1 MTTFK
6 INIKRRLKEVRSR
19 NPETRILLNE
29 VSLEKAKESL
39 DSKKLLKAI
48 RQYAI
53 NYAHSDPWE
62 WKDVYTDEAELAV
75 TYDPDLPPRESN
87 LRPQALNN
95 MVSTFHDSLRGWIWD
110 MIPEDIETDRTRRDK
125 SNQALALLWLLRLIR
140 TQPRMMKK
148 VVHDYAEDSEKV
160 MEDFEMYFNYK
171 HLMEKPDLNSIKSL
185 DELTQVVLNARDAIR
200 DYQEKQSYAN
210 VEEGTEVF
218 RDDDE
223 LKIYAIHN
231 KGAACELGKGT
242 DWCTAAP
249 GLDYFAEYYE
259 EDDPLF
265 YFDALLPKRT
275 GYPRI
280 RARFQFHY
288 GSGQF
293 MDEDDDPVSAHT
305 AKRLHDALMQT
316 EAPAKYAVLRKHD
329 RGLKLGNP
337 GTSRETLEGLVGNPE
352 LTYNDLHR
360 IAQHPNASE
369 EILRKLMYA
378 DVRSRDYMGAVTLHP
393 LAAVHG
399 DQGVK
404 DYGVSL
410 KAVIAQREVSPELL
424 EELWEITW
432 SKYQEHLEKTEE
444 RLRKSPY
451 NKERP
456 DWYAS
461 VSPRQFYRLKEFF
474 LPVWKK
480 IAWNPTVAT
489 STIEDIL
496 EKAQPPPHVVDL
508 MKEKIMSREAG
519 EEEVDFRELRR
530 RVMAKAT
537 ATDEFED
544 LHPTARGDK
553 LAQIGK
559 ENLQESKVFSRWQK
573 IIN

>member
-1 MTTFK
+1 MTRIK
-6 INIKRRLKEVRSR
+6 INVKHRLTEGKQ
-19 NPETRILLNE
+19 LLNE

-48 RQYAI
+48 KQYAI

-62 WKDVYTDEAELAV
+62 WKDIYSDDAE
-75 TYDPDLPPRESN
+75 YEDIYHNQGEHN

-95 MVSTFHDSLRGWIWD
+95 MVSTMHKSLKGWIWD

-140 TQPRMMKK
+140 TQPSMMKK
-148 VVHDYAEDSEKV
+148 VVHDYAEDSEKT

-171 HLMEKPDLNSIKSL
+171 HLMEKPDLNSIGSL
-185 DELTQVVLNARDAIR
+185 DELAQVVLNARDAIR

-265 YFDALLPKRT
+265 YFDAALPAD
-275 GYPRI
+275 PEEDAP

-293 MDEDDDPVSAHT
+293 MDEDDNPVSGHT
-305 AKRLHDALMQT
+305 EDILHSALMQT
-316 EAPAKYAVLRKHD
+316 DAPAKYSVLRKHD

-337 GTSRETLEGLVGNPE
+337 GTSRETLEGLVDNPE

-360 IAQHPNASE
+360 VAQHPNASE
-369 EILRKLMYA
+369 EILRKLMHA
-378 DVRSRDYMGAVTLHP
+378 SVRSRDYMGAMTLHP

-399 DQGVK
+399 DGGVK

-410 KAVIAQREVSPELL
+410 KTVLAQRETSPEFL

-432 SKYQEHLEKTEE
+432 NKYQEHLEKTAEQ
-444 RLRKSPY
+444 LRKSPY

-461 VSPRQFYRLKEFF
+461 VSPRQFQRLREFF
-474 LPVWKK
+474 TPVWKK
-480 IAWNPTVAT
+480 IAWNPMVAT
-489 STIEDIL
+489 STLEEIMEKTNPSDYVKELIKQKIL
-496 EKAQPPPHVVDL
+496 A
-508 MKEKIMSREAG
+508 REAG
-519 EEEVDFRELRR
+519 EEELDFVELRR
-530 RVMAKAT
+530 RVT
-537 ATDEFED
+537 QPGRNSSEED
-544 LHPTARGDK
+544 RRRGR
-553 LAQIGK
+553 AAAMQAFHSG
-559 ENLQESKVFSRWQK
+559 ENISESKVFARWQK
-573 IIN
+573 IIK

>member
-1 MTTFK
+1 MPQRRIK
-6 INIKRRLKEVRSR
+6 IIRQLAEGKQ
-19 NPETRILLNE
+19 LLNE

-53 NYAHSDPWE
+53 TYAQAEPYEHGDVLKDPE
-62 WKDVYTDEAELAV
+62 DMIAGDHEG
-75 TYDPDLPPRESN
+75 N

-95 MVSTFHDSLRGWIWD
+95 MITTMHDSLKAWIWD
-110 MIPEDIETDRTRRDK
+110 MIPEDIETERTRRDK
-125 SNQALALLWLLRLIR
+125 SNQALALLWLVRLAR
-140 TQPRMMKK
+140 TRPRMMRRL
-148 VVHDYAEDSEKV
+148 VHDYAEDDAQI
-160 MEDFEMYFNYK
+160 MEDLEMYFNYK
-171 HLMEKPDLNSIKSL
+171 HLMEKPDLNSIESI
-185 DELTQVVLNARDAIR
+185 DELSQVVLDARDDIR

-265 YFDALLPKRT
+265 YFDAALPAD
-275 GYPRI
+275 PEEDAP

-293 MDEDDDPVSAHT
+293 MDEDDNPVPAQT
-305 AKRLHDALMQT
+305 AEVLHNALMQT
-316 EAPAKYAVLRKHD
+316 EAPAKYSALRKHD

-337 GTSRETLEGLVGNPE
+337 ETSRETLEGFIGNPE

-360 IAQHPNASE
+360 IAQHPNTSE
-369 EILRKLMYA
+369 DMLRQLIHI
-378 DVRSRDYMGAVTLHP
+378 DVRSRDYMGAMTLRP

-399 DQGVK
+399 DGGVK

-410 KAVIAQREVSPELL
+410 KSVVAQRAASPEVL

-432 SKYQEHLEKTEE
+432 SKYQEHREKTEE

-461 VSPRQFYRLKEFF
+461 VSPRQFQRLREFF
-474 LPVWKK
+474 MPVWKK
-480 IAWNPTVAT
+480 IAWNPMVAT
-489 STIEDIL
+489 STLEEIL
-496 EKAQPPPHVVDL
+496 EKAKPSQYMQEMV
-508 MKEKIMSREAG
+508 KQKIMAREAG
-519 EEEVDFRELRR
+519 EEELDFAELRR
-530 RVMAKAT
+530 RVT
-537 ATDEFED
+537 QGGPNSSDED
-544 LHPTARGDK
+544 RSRGR
-553 LAQIGK
+553 AAAMQAFHSG
-559 ENLQESKVFSRWQK
+559 EALQESKVFARWQK
-573 IIN
+573 IIK

>member
-1 MTTFK
+1 M
-6 INIKRRLKEVRSR
+6 
-19 NPETRILLNE
+19 RITQAHIRQLVMEELQLLNE

-48 RQYAI
+48 KQYAI
-53 NYAHSDPWE
+53 NYAHGDPWE
-62 WKDVYTDEAELAV
+62 WQDVFQDDGSYVFGTKPTERA
-75 TYDPDLPPRESN
+75 

-95 MVSTFHDSLRGWIWD
+95 MVSTMHKSLKGWIWD

-140 TQPRMMKK
+140 TQPSMMKK
-148 VVHDYAEDSEKV
+148 VVHDYAEDSEKI

-171 HLMEKPDLNSIKSL
+171 HLMEKPDLNSIKST
-185 DELTQVVLNARDAIR
+185 DELAQVVLNARDAIK

-210 VEEGTEVF
+210 AEEGTEVF

-265 YFDALLPKRT
+265 YFDALLPGKDYSGET
-275 GYPRI
+275 A

-288 GSGQF
+288 GSRQF
-293 MDEDDDPVSAHT
+293 MDEDDHPVSGHT
-305 AKRLHDALMQT
+305 EDILHSALMQT
-316 EAPAKYAVLRKHD
+316 DAPAKYSVLRKHD

-337 GTSRETLEGLVGNPE
+337 GTSRETLEGLVDNPE

-360 IAQHPNASE
+360 VAQHPNASE
-369 EILRKLMYA
+369 EILRKLMHA
-378 DVRSRDYMGAVTLHP
+378 SVRSRDYMGAMTLHP

-399 DQGVK
+399 DGGVK

-410 KAVIAQREVSPELL
+410 KAVLAQRETSPEFL

-432 SKYQEHLEKTEE
+432 KRYQEELEKTAAS
-444 RLRKSPY
+444 LRKSPY
-451 NKERP
+451 NEERP

-461 VSPRQFYRLKEFF
+461 VSPRQFHRIKEFF
-474 LPVWKK
+474 MPVWKK

-489 STIEDIL
+489 STLEEII
-496 EKAQPPPHVVDL
+496 EKAEPSDYV
-508 MKEKIMSREAG
+508 KELIKQKILAREAG
-519 EEEVDFRELRR
+519 EEELDFVELRR
-530 RVMAKAT
+530 RVT
-537 ATDEFED
+537 QPGRNSSDED
-544 LHPTARGDK
+544 LSRQRG
-553 LAQIGK
+553 AAMQAFHSG
-559 ENLQESKVFSRWQK
+559 ENISESKVFARWQK
-573 IIN
+573 IIK

>member
-1 MTTFK
+1 MTRIK
-6 INIKRRLKEVRSR
+6 INVKHRLTEGKQ
-19 NPETRILLNE
+19 LLNE

-48 RQYAI
+48 KQYAI

-62 WKDVYTDEAELAV
+62 WKDIYSDDAE
-75 TYDPDLPPRESN
+75 YEDIYHNQGEHN

-95 MVSTFHDSLRGWIWD
+95 MVSTMHKSLKGWIWD

-140 TQPRMMKK
+140 TQPSMMKK
-148 VVHDYAEDSEKV
+148 VVHDYAEDSEKT

-171 HLMEKPDLNSIKSL
+171 HLMEKPDLNSIGSL
-185 DELTQVVLNARDAIR
+185 DELAQVVLNARDAIR

-265 YFDALLPKRT
+265 YFDAALPAD
-275 GYPRI
+275 PEEDAP

-293 MDEDDDPVSAHT
+293 MDEDDNPVSGHT
-305 AKRLHDALMQT
+305 EDILHSALMQT
-316 EAPAKYAVLRKHD
+316 DAPAKYSVLRKHD

-337 GTSRETLEGLVGNPE
+337 GTSRETLEGLVDNPE

-360 IAQHPNASE
+360 IAQHPNTSE
-369 EILRKLMYA
+369 ESLRKLMHA
-378 DVRSRDYMGAVTLHP
+378 SVRSRDYMGAMTLHP

-399 DQGVK
+399 DGGVK

-410 KAVIAQREVSPELL
+410 KTVLAQRETSPEFL

-432 SKYQEHLEKTEE
+432 NKYQEHLEKTAEQ
-444 RLRKSPY
+444 LRKSPY

-461 VSPRQFYRLKEFF
+461 VSPRQFQRLREFF
-474 LPVWKK
+474 TPVWKK
-480 IAWNPTVAT
+480 IAWNPMVAT
-489 STIEDIL
+489 STLEEIMEKTNPSDYVKELIKQKIL
-496 EKAQPPPHVVDL
+496 A
-508 MKEKIMSREAG
+508 REAG
-519 EEEVDFRELRR
+519 EEELDFVELRR
-530 RVMAKAT
+530 RVT
-537 ATDEFED
+537 QPGRNSSEED
-544 LHPTARGDK
+544 RRRGR
-553 LAQIGK
+553 AAAMQAFHSG
-559 ENLQESKVFSRWQK
+559 ENISESKVFARWQK
-573 IIN
+573 IIK